1 MSGFNFNWAKE
12 ESIWIPQE
20 HQSVPSN
27 RNVSLLNCCTMT
39 FLFTTERQSQEA
51 ICHTDILNTPIVSL
65 HTDFACYVFRPQS
78 WRLWA
83 SLDSRQIY
91 ASCNPSW
98 LHRLPLEAW
107 SSSVS
112 FCPPSPPTPSH
123 DSPWQ
128 LKRQP
133 LNTDGN
139 LRSGSGCAVGQPLG
153 GEYTI
158 RSPGG
163 WVLFIAVQ

>member
-112 FCPPSPPTPSH
+112 FCPPSPPPHPMILPDSWSVNPST
-123 DSPWQ
+123 
-128 LKRQP
+128 LM
-133 LNTDGN
+133 GIY
-139 LRSGSGCAVGQPLG
+139 GQ
-153 GEYTI
+153 
-158 RSPGG
+158 
-163 WVLFIAVQ
+163 VQDVQ